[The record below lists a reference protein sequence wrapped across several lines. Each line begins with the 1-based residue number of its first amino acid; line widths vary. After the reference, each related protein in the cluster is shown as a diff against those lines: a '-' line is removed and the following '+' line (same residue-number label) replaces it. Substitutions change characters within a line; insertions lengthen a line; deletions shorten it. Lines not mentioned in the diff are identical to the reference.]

1 MPDSPLTA
9 GGDAVEASMP
19 YSARRPE
26 MTKPNV
32 DVLLMPIVSAAATA
46 AIAG

>member
-1 MPDSPLTA
+1 
-9 GGDAVEASMP
+9 
-19 YSARRPE
+19 

-46 AIAG
+46 AIAMPGSRRPGRRTR